1 MSSTSAAS
9 KTSREQ
15 PLVFRS
21 MTIGDLSEAINEVEA
36 GMKTLPLLQYIMDC
50 NHFPE
55 DRKMMLSGS
64 LLDDCPTDHA
74 VAIAAV
80 IHALC
85 DRDGYELPECLEGIK
100 AKGDITIS
108 LSPVNTPYTRKVRDR
123 APAICFEH
131 RVFFDEDMLNK
142 A

>member
-1 MSSTSAAS
+1 MSSTSATS
-9 KTSREQ
+9 KTSHAR

-21 MTIGDLSEAINEVEA
+21 VTIGDLPEAINEVEA
-36 GMKTLPLLQYIMDC
+36 GMKTLPLLQYIMDW

-55 DRKMMLSGS
+55 DRKMMLSGY
-64 LLDDCPTDHA
+64 LPDDCPTDHA
-74 VAIAAV
+74 AAIAAV

-85 DRDGYELPECLEGIK
+85 DRDGYILPECLEGIE
-100 AKGDITIS
+100 AEGDITIS

-123 APAICFEH
+123 APVICFEH
-131 RVFFDEDMLNK
+131 RVFFDEDILNK

>member
-1 MSSTSAAS
+1 
-9 KTSREQ
+9 
-15 PLVFRS
+15 
-21 MTIGDLSEAINEVEA
+21 MTIGDLPEAINEVEA
-36 GMKTLPLLQYIMDC
+36 GMKTLPLLQYIMDW

-64 LLDDCPTDHA
+64 LPDDCPTDHA
-74 VAIAAV
+74 AAIAAV

-85 DRDGYELPECLEGIK
+85 DRDGYDFPKCLEGIK
-100 AKGDITIS
+100 AKDDITIS

-123 APAICFEH
+123 APTICFEH

>member
-9 KTSREQ
+9 KTSQ
-15 PLVFRS
+15 ASPLVFRS
-21 MTIGDLSEAINEVEA
+21 MTIGDLPEAISEVEA
-36 GMKTLPLLQYIMDC
+36 GMKTLPLLQFIMDW

-55 DRKMMLSGS
+55 DRQMMLSGS
-64 LLDDCPTDHA
+64 LPDDCPADHA
-74 VAIAAV
+74 AAIAAV

-85 DRDGYELPECLEGIK
+85 DRDGYDFPKCLEGIK

>member
-1 MSSTSAAS
+1 MPSTSAAS
-9 KTSREQ
+9 KTSHAQ

-21 MTIGDLSEAINEVEA
+21 MTIGDLPEAINEVEA
-36 GMKTLPLLQYIMDC
+36 GMKTLPLLQFIMDW

-64 LLDDCPTDHA
+64 LPDDCPTDHA
-74 VAIAAV
+74 AAIAAV

-85 DRDGYELPECLEGIK
+85 DRDGYDFPKCLNGIK
-100 AKGDITIS
+100 AKDDITIS

>member
-1 MSSTSAAS
+1 MPSISAAS
-9 KTSREQ
+9 KASQAQ

-21 MTIGDLSEAINEVEA
+21 MTIGDLPEAINEVEA
-36 GMKTLPLLQYIMDC
+36 GMKTLPLLQYIMDW

-55 DRKMMLSGS
+55 DRKMMLSGF
-64 LLDDCPTDHA
+64 LPADCPTDHA
-74 VAIAAV
+74 AAIAAV

-85 DRDGYELPECLEGIK
+85 DRDGYDLPKCLEGIK
-100 AKGDITIS
+100 AKSDITIS